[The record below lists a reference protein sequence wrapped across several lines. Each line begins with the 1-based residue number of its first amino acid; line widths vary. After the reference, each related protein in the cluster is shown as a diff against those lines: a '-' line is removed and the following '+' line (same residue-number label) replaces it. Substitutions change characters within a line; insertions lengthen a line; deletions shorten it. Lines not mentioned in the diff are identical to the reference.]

1 MTHKISSDGAAA
13 VALDVYWLPVGPDT
27 PRGVGLWLI
36 NQSSGVSIKG
46 QYSPTDKFPTHWFP
60 NPKFKK

>member
-1 MTHKISSDGAAA
+1 MNHKISSDGKAA
-13 VALDVYWLPVGPDT
+13 VALDVYWLPVGQDT

-36 NQSSGVSIKG
+36 NEASGVSLKG
-46 QYSPTDKFPTHWFP
+46 QYNPSDTFPTHWFP